1 MGGVDLPLRTA
12 GDYEYKFLEMKKL
25 LILLFFLNLNPVSA
39 KEIVVC
45 SSCETTSVAQAV
57 EMATDGDVIRI
68 KSGIYKEHDIK
79 IINKS
84 IKIIGE
90 NFPVIDAG
98 MNGTAI
104 SIQADNFSI
113 EGLEIRNVG
122 KSHTKEFSAILVAN
136 SRNFRI
142 VNNRLNNIFF
152 GLLIEKSTGG
162 EIKGNIIKSNAVT
175 QDNSGNGIHLW
186 HSDEVEVSGNE
197 VSGTRDGIYLEFA
210 GNTTISNNICK
221 NNLRYGLHFMFS
233 NNNKYLDNVFESNGA
248 GVAVMF
254 SKNILMYRN
263 HFKKSWGSAS
273 YGLLLKEINDAELKH
288 NIFESNTIAI
298 SADGTNRVKYTENE
312 FRNNG
317 YAVKIRGACYQN
329 VFIRN
334 NFLHNSFD
342 VAYTGQINEN
352 EFTGNYWSDYTGY
365 DLDKDGV
372 GDVEYRP
379 VKLFSYLVNQTPEAI
394 ILLRSMFIGLLDF
407 SEKVSP
413 IFTPKDLI
421 DKKPLMKKIQW

>member
-1 MGGVDLPLRTA
+1 MG
-12 GDYEYKFLEMKKL
+12 
-25 LILLFFLNLNPVSA
+25 A

-45 SSCETTSVAQAV
+45 NTCDVNSIKEAV
-57 EMATDGDVIRI
+57 EIAEDGDIIRV
-68 KSGIYKEHDIK
+68 KKGIYRENDIK
-79 IINKS
+79 ILNKS

-90 NFPVIDAG
+90 DYPVIDAE
-98 MNGTAI
+98 MQGTAF
-104 SIQADNFSI
+104 SIQANNFLI
-113 EGLEIRNVG
+113 EGLEIRNIG
-122 KSHTKEFSAILVAN
+122 KSHTKEFSAILIAN
-136 SRNFRI
+136 SSNFEI

-152 GLLIEKSTGG
+152 GILIERSTAGLV
-162 EIKGNIIKSNAVT
+162 KNNKIKSNAIS
-175 QDNSGNGIHLW
+175 QGNSGNGIHLW
-186 HSDEVEVSGNE
+186 HSNEINVSQNE

-210 GNTTISNNICK
+210 GNTTISKNICK
-221 NNLRYGLHFMFS
+221 DNLRYGLHFMFS
-233 NNNKYLDNVFESNGA
+233 NNNEYLDNIFENNGA

-254 SKNILMYRN
+254 SKNIKMYRN
-263 HFKKSWGSAS
+263 NFRQSWGSAS

-298 SADGTNRVKYTENE
+298 SADGTNRVTYTENE

-317 YAVKIRGACYQN
+317 YAVKIRGACYKN
-329 VFIRN
+329 VFTRN
-334 NFLHNSFD
+334 NFLYNSFD

-352 EFTGNYWSDYTGY
+352 EFTNNYWSDYTGY
-365 DLDKDGV
+365 DLNKDGT

-394 ILLRSMFIGLLDF
+394 ILLRSMFVGLLEF

-421 DKKPLMKKIQW
+421 DTHPQMKKIKW